1 MSKMDQMMQILWM
14 LNSGR
19 KITAKEIAE
28 KLEINI
34 RSVYRYI
41 NSLSA
46 SGVPII
52 AETGHHGG
60 YTLLNNFIKSPLIFD
75 VDEKAAL
82 LHASIFAK
90 EAGYFLDEALNSAT
104 AKLTMYSNQEQEKM
118 IQQHLQGFEIIGPDE
133 SSLEP
138 LLKNLEES
146 IVKRTSIE
154 MEYHT
159 NDEEQSKSRVVN
171 PYGLVYWKQNW
182 YVVAFCHERNEIRT
196 FKVGRISSLHQTGIP
211 FQRPQSFSAS
221 DFFMKSLFPQAQH
234 KQNLVPFII
243 CGKTS
248 AVDAISQHW
257 FLKYH
262 LQERTNK
269 NAIFLVDEEAL
280 HTYVPYLLFPYGK
293 SIQVVEPISL
303 KQKIIDVLYELIH
316 FYENENFTDGE
327 CQ

>member
-28 KLEINI
+28 KLEMNI

-82 LHASIFAK
+82 LHAAIFAK

-104 AKLTMYSNQEQEKM
+104 TKLTMYSNQEQEKM
-118 IQQHLQGFEIIGPDE
+118 IQQHLQGFEIIGPVE
-133 SSLEP
+133 SKLEP
-138 LLKNLEES
+138 LLKKLEDS
-146 IVKRTSIE
+146 IVNETSIE

-159 NDEEQSKSRVVN
+159 NNEEQPKHRIIN
-171 PYGLVYWKQNW
+171 PYGLVYWNQNW
-182 YVVAFCHERNEIRT
+182 YVVAFCHVRNEIRN
-196 FKVGRISSLHQTGIP
+196 FKVGRITSLHQTVIP

-221 DFFMKSLFPQAQH
+221 DFFMKSLLPQAEDKRNH
-234 KQNLVPFII
+234 VSFII

-248 AVDAISQHW
+248 AVDALSQHW
-257 FLKYH
+257 FLRYH
-262 LQERTNK
+262 LEERTSK
-269 NAIFLVDEEAL
+269 KAIFLIDEEAL
-280 HTYVPYLLFPYGK
+280 HTYIPYLLFPYGK

-303 KQKIIDVLYELIH
+303 KQKMIDVLKELIH